1 MNRKQKQKKLF
12 YTIISCMLLLIVL
25 FGEAR
30 IGEQPIG
37 AKSVSA
43 QSYLTLRVRVRY
55 TDGTAASGVKVELY
69 RQDLGLPD
77 IYVRDCLVPNSG
89 FCEFT
94 LKPDVTHIIKFPRDQ
109 RLDPITAQAA
119 GHSGIDGMGIV
130 LRKNDYTMGFVLS
143 KLVEEEA
150 DANWMLLDLAPEEK
164 TPQPRIPE
172 GAVEEARKILEEKQ
186 VQEGVETYPTVT
198 PIPPVEVMEVVQITA
213 PTIAVP
219 ELGDGE
225 VEAETITEE
234 PLVENGGEIALSEID
249 LIDVD
254 DVQELSGDDSVQAGK
269 NDSFSG
275 VDGTEEDG
283 RYFYQLVILAIL
295 MLALLLI
302 LGWIVITI
310 RDMRTNKRSGK

>member
-12 YTIISCMLLLIVL
+12 YTIISCVLLLILL
-25 FGEAR
+25 FGEAQ
-30 IGEQPIG
+30 IGGSQVG

-143 KLVEEEA
+143 KLAEEEA
-150 DANWMLLDLAPEEK
+150 DANWMLLDLAPEE
-164 TPQPRIPE
+164 TAPQPRIPE
-172 GAVEEARKILEEKQ
+172 GAVAEARKILEEEQ
-186 VQEGVETYPTVT
+186 TQEEVETYPAVT
-198 PIPPVEVMEVVQITA
+198 PIPTVEVVQITA

-219 ELGDGE
+219 ELQ
-225 VEAETITEE
+225 TEGSGME
-234 PLVENGGEIALSEID
+234 ELTNENGGEIALSEID

-254 DVQELSGDDSVQAGK
+254 DVQDLSGDESVQAGE
-269 NDSFSG
+269 NDRLNDAKG
-275 VDGTEEDG
+275 IEEDG

-295 MLALLLI
+295 VLALLFI
-302 LGWIVITI
+302 LGWIAVTI
-310 RDMRTNKRSGK
+310 RDMRANNRSGK